1 MHFESIYMIL
11 CEIIVIG
18 NEFKI
23 PMLRNKTQ
31 SQLIMKLEQKKCGVG
46 ASWNSILPIKN
57 FTWHTLS
64 SDTLIYKKVV
74 EVCRASAINT
84 MFGGGEAVNRNF

>member
-31 SQLIMKLEQKKCGVG
+31 SQLIMKLEQKKMWGWCLVEFD
-46 ASWNSILPIKN
+46 
-57 FTWHTLS
+57 FTNKKFHLTYFVKRHPDLQKDSRGLS
-64 SDTLIYKKVV
+64 SICHKCNVWG
-74 EVCRASAINT
+74 R
-84 MFGGGEAVNRNF
+84 